1 MARTR
6 QTHRVNAD
14 ITPSATRL
22 LSSLRDV
29 GYDFATA
36 VADIV
41 DNSIAASARQI
52 DVRITHDEENP
63 RVIVA
68 DDGVGMTE
76 GVLIEALRLGS
87 RRQYEDNDLGKFGM
101 GLKTASLSQCRRL
114 VVVSRHSR
122 QRYRVAS
129 AILDLDSLATSDRW
143 RLSEAPVDDVHGLA
157 GEWLNGSTGTVV
169 IWDKL
174 DRVIPSEGRP
184 SGWDRRRL
192 LNLVDSTAFH
202 LSMVFHRF
210 LEGTKGRR
218 RMTMTINGRR
228 LKPWNPF
235 APRERHSRAMG
246 SQEYEIGS
254 GLVRLRGHVL
264 PAREQFSTPAAFESL
279 SGPRKWNGQQGF
291 YIYRNDR
298 LIQSG
303 GWCGLRAPD
312 EHTKLARISLDFP
325 SSLDP
330 LFNVNIAKMRVSLP
344 GELRPL
350 AERAVLDIVK
360 AAQSAYRGELR
371 VIHPPGGRK
380 QATPAPTPSPMF
392 MELMVALRAAALL
405 AGESKA
411 LGRILARLRRDAPS
425 VAAPLGLAT
434 GGRGVRK
441 VRADA

>member
-1 MARTR
+1 MPKTS
-6 QTHRVNAD
+6 QSHRVNAD

-41 DNSIAASARQI
+41 DNSIAASARRI
-52 DVRITHDEENP
+52 DVRITHDDDTP
-63 RVIVA
+63 KVIVA
-68 DDGVGMTE
+68 DDGAGMTE

-87 RRQYEDNDLGKFGM
+87 RREYEADDLGKFGM

-114 VVVSRHSR
+114 VVVSRHSQ

-129 AILDLDSLATSDRW
+129 AILDLDSLATADRW
-143 RLSEAPVDDVHGLA
+143 RLSRAPDRDVHGVA
-157 GEWLNGSTGTVV
+157 GEWLHGSTGTVV
-169 IWDKL
+169 IWEKL
-174 DRVIPSEGRP
+174 DRVLPAEGRP
-184 SGWDRRRL
+184 TGWDRRRL
-192 LNLVDSTAFH
+192 LNLVESTAFH

-210 LEGTKGRR
+210 LEGTKRR
-218 RMTMTINGRR
+218 QRVRMTVNGRH

-235 APRERHSRAMG
+235 APSEKHSRAMG
-246 SQEYEIGS
+246 SQEYEIGT
-254 GLVRLRGHVL
+254 GVVRLQGHVL
-264 PAREQFSTPAAFESL
+264 PARDQFSSPAAFESL
-279 SGPRKWNGQQGF
+279 SGPRKWNRQQGF

-325 SSLDP
+325 SLLDP

-344 GELRPL
+344 GDIRPL

-371 VIHPPGGRK
+371 VIHPPGRRK
-380 QATPAPTPSPMF
+380 QPAPAPPPSPMF
-392 MELMVALRAAALL
+392 MELMVALRAAALV

-411 LGRILARLRRDAPS
+411 LGRILARLRKDAPS
-425 VAAPLGLAT
+425 VAIPLGLAT
-434 GGRGVRK
+434 RGRGVRK
-441 VRADA
+441 ARADA

>member
-1 MARTR
+1 MPKTS
-6 QTHRVNAD
+6 QSHRVNAD

-41 DNSIAASARQI
+41 DNSIAASARRI
-52 DVRITHDEENP
+52 DVRITHDDDTP
-63 RVIVA
+63 KVIVA
-68 DDGVGMTE
+68 DDGEGMTE
-76 GVLIEALRLGS
+76 GVLVEALRLGS
-87 RRQYEDNDLGKFGM
+87 RREYETDDLGKFGM

-122 QRYRVAS
+122 RRYRVAS
-129 AILDLDSLATSDRW
+129 AILDLDSLATADRW
-143 RLSEAPVDDVHGLA
+143 RLSRAPDFDVHDVA
-157 GEWLNGSTGTVV
+157 GEWLHGSTGTVV
-169 IWDKL
+169 IWEKL
-174 DRVIPSEGRP
+174 DRVLPAEGRP
-184 SGWDRRRL
+184 TGWDRRRL
-192 LNLVDSTAFH
+192 LNLVESTAFH

-210 LEGTKGRR
+210 LEGTKRR
-218 RMTMTINGRR
+218 RRVRMTVNGRP

-235 APRERHSRAMG
+235 APGEKHSRAMG
-246 SQEYEIGS
+246 GQEYEIG
-254 GLVRLRGHVL
+254 GGVVRLQGHVL
-264 PAREQFSTPAAFESL
+264 PVRDQFSSPAAFESL
-279 SGPRKWNGQQGF
+279 SGPRKWNRQQGF
-291 YIYRNDR
+291 YIFRNDR

-344 GELRPL
+344 GDLRPL

-371 VIHPPGGRK
+371 VVHPPGRRK
-380 QATPAPTPSPMF
+380 QADPAPPPSPMF
-392 MELMVALRAAALL
+392 MELMVALRAAALV

-411 LGRILARLRRDAPS
+411 LGRILARLRKDAPS

-434 GGRGVRK
+434 RGRGVRK
-441 VRADA
+441 ARADA